1 MSMEIKQ
8 HLKLS
13 QQLVMTP
20 QLQQA
25 IKLLQLSRVELV
37 DMVRDELLENPILED
52 SVEISAEQPS
62 KHSLAEEGA
71 RVGEKLSEAD
81 VERIGETEMPMPQ
94 LSEERGDGAAE
105 VKADTRAGEAVADFD
120 WDTYL
125 ESQSNAAPMPSF
137 RPNSDDLPSLEST
150 LTRGTSLFDHLEWQL
165 KLTRGFTPEQE
176 GIALLIIGNINP
188 DGYFDVPVED
198 VADETGTSVE
208 EVEAVLKR
216 VQQFDPPG
224 VAARDLK
231 ECLLIQAKHVGADD
245 ELVLGIIEKHL
256 SNLEKK
262 NYPAIAKDMDQPLEE
277 VYEAAKVVM
286 AFDPKPGSA
295 YTDEEPAYITPDVY
309 IQKVGDKY
317 FVVANDDGLPKL
329 KVSDFYRVALS
340 KGPKARE
347 YIQERLRSAQWLIR
361 SIQQR
366 QRTIVRVTESI
377 LRFQREFFEKGAA
390 YLRPLILRDVA
401 DDIGMHESTV
411 SRVTTNKY
419 VHSPQGIFELKYFFN
434 SGIARSDGDDLAS
447 EAVKLKIKQIVANE
461 DVKRPHSDQRIVE
474 LLADQNIE
482 IARRTVAKYREQLKI
497 LPSSKRKQM
506 F

>member
-37 DMVRDELLENPILED
+37 DMVRDELLENPVLED
-52 SVEISAEQPS
+52 SVDVSAEQQKPGNTDEQGAGAIRE
-62 KHSLAEEGA
+62 AET
-71 RVGEKLSEAD
+71 
-81 VERIGETEMPMPQ
+81 ERIGETETPVGQ
-94 LSEERGDGAAE
+94 AAGDKGDSTSE
-105 VKADTRAGEAVADFD
+105 VKADSRSGDAVADFD

-125 ESQSNAAPMPSF
+125 ETQSNAAPMPSF
-137 RPNSDDLPSLEST
+137 RSNSEEMPSIEAT

-165 KLTRGFTPEQE
+165 KLTRGFSKDEE
-176 GIALLIIGNINP
+176 GVALLIIGNLTP
-188 DGYFDVPVED
+188 DGYLDL
-198 VADETGTSVE
+198 SVE
-208 EVEAVLKR
+208 ELAEEAGVDVPFVEQVLKR
-216 VQQFDPPG
+216 VQEFDPQG
-224 VAARDLK
+224 VAARDLQ
-231 ECLLIQAKHVGADD
+231 ECLLIQARHVGADD
-245 ELVLGIIEKHL
+245 DLVLGIISKHIH
-256 SNLEKK
+256 NLEKR
-262 NYPAIAKDMDQPLEE
+262 NYAAIAKDLNQPLEE
-277 VYEAAKVVM
+277 VYEATKVVL
-286 AFDPKPGSA
+286 AFDPKPGRA
-295 YTDEEPAYITPDVY
+295 YTDEESNYITPDVH

-329 KVSDFYRVALS
+329 KISDFYRVALS

-377 LRFQREFFEKGAA
+377 LRFQREFFEKGSA
-390 YLRPLILRDVA
+390 YLKPLILRDVA

-419 VHSPQGIFELKYFFN
+419 VHTPQGIFELKYFFN
-434 SGIARSDGDDLAS
+434 SGITRSDGDDLAS

-461 DVKRPHSDQRIVE
+461 DPKHPHSDQKIVE
-474 LLADQNIE
+474 LLLEQNIE
-482 IARRTVAKYREQLKI
+482 IARRTVAKYREQLRI
-497 LPSSKRKQM
+497 QPSSKRKQV